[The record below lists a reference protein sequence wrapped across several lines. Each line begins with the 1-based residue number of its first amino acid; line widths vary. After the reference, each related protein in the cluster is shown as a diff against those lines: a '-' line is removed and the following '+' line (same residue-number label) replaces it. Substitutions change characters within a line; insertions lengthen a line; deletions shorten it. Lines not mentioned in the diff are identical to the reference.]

1 MDRQDFIVLQK
12 GKTGLKFQV
21 YKTTSLGPLSHNK
34 FLSFFFLRSCD
45 TMLADRPLGTIK
57 DFLKPRGQFQCKQ

>member
-21 YKTTSLGPLSHNK
+21 YKTRSLGPLSHNK
-34 FLSFFFLRSCD
+34 FLSFFLLPSCN
-45 TMLADRPLGTIK
+45 TMLPDRPLRIIK
-57 DFLKPRGQFQCKQ
+57 DFSKTQRTIPM